1 MFDSK
6 NPLTS
11 EYTTIYK
18 NGTSKVSREFDL
30 SKAGGSYFV
39 GGCIIITLIAGIPLL
54 ISLPL
59 FYYLYRIYKKSKELN
74 NLEIDDTILLN
85 RGYKSLEEFQNKIKK
100 EFFLDISILI
110 IFAIAINVMTFTLG
124 NPKGVEKMFGSNL
137 ILSIVLIIPY
147 LLMPLFFN
155 KYNFIIKIL
164 NGKIKNDEEYKSPFS
179 KFNIFAILISIIFV
193 SIYHISLLEH
203 YSYLLIDVDFYF
215 RLFIRSI
222 IGILLIFITLKFIEF
237 CYYKFNYKKINENL
251 KNIKEI
257 NQKRKNIKEINQ
269 KLRNINFLSQ
279 KEDDSKVIL
288 LIKKLFSIFLTGLI
302 AYILIGLIATND
314 DFSFKVFTY
323 SFLYIR
329 SFILGII
336 IYIIYI
342 IGLWVKKKFFS
353 KEVIS

>member
-1 MFDSK
+1 MIDSK

-110 IFAIAINVMTFTLG
+110 IFAIAINVITFTLAKKLEHIFEG
-124 NPKGVEKMFGSNL
+124 NL

-179 KFNIFAILISIIFV
+179 KFNIFAILISIISV
-193 SIYHISLLEH
+193 SIFNFQLE
-203 YSYLLIDVDFYF
+203 YYYYLSGLDDYF
-215 RLFIRSI
+215 ELFIRSI

-288 LIKKLFSIFLTGLI
+288 VIKKLFSIFLTGLI